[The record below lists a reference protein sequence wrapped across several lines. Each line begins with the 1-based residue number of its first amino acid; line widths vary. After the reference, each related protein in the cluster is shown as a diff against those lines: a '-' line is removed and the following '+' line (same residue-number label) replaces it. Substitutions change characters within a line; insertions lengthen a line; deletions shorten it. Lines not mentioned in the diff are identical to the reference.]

1 MSQHT
6 GSNKEKIDQMLK
18 MAHKIEG
25 YLKTAASF
33 GHVGVIKSLSSMPEA
48 KLIFKKS
55 IEVDGEVIQYQS
67 FEDFSVLGVAVV
79 ENQNQAVKMLLDAG
93 IDQYSGF
100 PNFGTAMH
108 LAVMQGNPE
117 VVELLL
123 RQDLGGV
130 DRKNEKNET
139 PLHICI

>member
-1 MSQHT
+1 
-6 GSNKEKIDQMLK
+6 MLK

-33 GHVGVIKSLSSMPEA
+33 NHVGVIKSLSSMPEA
-48 KLIFKKS
+48 QLIFNKS
-55 IEVDGEVIQYQS
+55 MEVDGEVVQYQS

-93 IDQYSGF
+93 MDQFSGF
-100 PNFGTAMH
+100 PNFGSAMH

-123 RQDLGGV
+123 R
-130 DRKNEKNET
+130 
-139 PLHICI
+139 

>member
-1 MSQHT
+1 M
-6 GSNKEKIDQMLK
+6 
-18 MAHKIEG
+18 
-25 YLKTAASF
+25 
-33 GHVGVIKSLSSMPEA
+33 
-48 KLIFKKS
+48 
-55 IEVDGEVIQYQS
+55 
-67 FEDFSVLGVAVV
+67 